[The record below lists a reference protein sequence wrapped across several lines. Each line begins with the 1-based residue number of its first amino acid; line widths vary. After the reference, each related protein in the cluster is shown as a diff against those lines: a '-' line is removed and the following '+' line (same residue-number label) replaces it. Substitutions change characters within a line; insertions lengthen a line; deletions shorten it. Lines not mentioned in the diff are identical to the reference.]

1 LVSGLDR
8 LETGFR
14 SRSGATGKGVT
25 HCRMD
30 ERHVG
35 GQGGGRGGAQRAS
48 GRMKVNLAPPV
59 EDSAQIFPPWA
70 STIPL
75 AM

>member
-1 LVSGLDR
+1 LIPMNHLGDRGLPPAIES
-8 LETGFR
+8 LNI
-14 SRSGATGKGVT
+14 SRGAGANGRAPIVA
-25 HCRMD
+25 
-30 ERHVG
+30 G
-35 GQGGGRGGAQRAS
+35 GDAQRAS
-48 GRMKVNLAPPV
+48 GRMKVNLAPPA